1 MEKLIELRQYIV
13 EEKEQAFKR
22 EFAYKEISNET
33 GRVASIGYQTA
44 CSDIIEQLDLILNN
58 SVVKPSERRSPTDES
73 FSGCKPPERKAK
85 STEENLECKCSPN
98 RMCSNCV
105 SKFSHIC

>member
-1 MEKLIELRQYIV
+1 MEKLIELR
-13 EEKEQAFKR
+13 K
-22 EFAYKEISNET
+22 
-33 GRVASIGYQTA
+33 
-44 CSDIIEQLDLILNN
+44 IIELKKEKAEEQYFEAIDKKLVGASNILEIRINAFSEVINECYLILNN

-98 RMCSNCV
+98 QMCSNCV

>member
-1 MEKLIELRQYIV
+1 MEELIKLREYCEL
-13 EEKEQAFKR
+13 EKEKATKAKNIEVENKRGWAVSNYMGQELAF
-22 EFAYKEISNET
+22 S
-33 GRVASIGYQTA
+33 G
-44 CSDIIEQLDLILNN
+44 IIEYCDLILNN

-98 RMCSNCV
+98 QMCSNCV